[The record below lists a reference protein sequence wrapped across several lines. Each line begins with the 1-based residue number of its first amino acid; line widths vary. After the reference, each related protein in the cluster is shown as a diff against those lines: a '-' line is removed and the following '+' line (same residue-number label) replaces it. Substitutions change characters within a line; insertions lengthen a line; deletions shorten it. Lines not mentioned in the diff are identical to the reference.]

1 MLRKC
6 WNYYGAEIGVFA
18 AVVGVAVLLFGLFV
32 MVETSRDVQ
41 TNRGSGF
48 DVHCLDGV
56 EYYIGTKRMAVK
68 YNTDGTVSTCEV
80 Q

>member
-1 MLRKC
+1 MLRKF
-6 WNYYGAEIGVFA
+6 WNYYAAEIALVGFIVGVF
-18 AVVGVAVLLFGLFV
+18 VLLFGLFV
-32 MVETSRDVQ
+32 LVETSRDVQ
-41 TNRGSGF
+41 TDRGFGF

-56 EYYIGTKRMAVK
+56 EYYVGNKKMAVK